1 MILFD
6 SIQLNDYL
14 NGQDKIVKKKK
25 KKMKKMSNFS
35 FIREPTETTTTQ
47 SKRK

>member
-25 KKMKKMSNFS
+25 KMKKMSKVS

>member
-14 NGQDKIVKKKK
+14 NGQDKIVKKK